1 MDDNKDK
8 KIIKSPYYSLE
19 KLSADSSLVKRG
31 LRDLSIWPRIE
42 ELFEKLKELFKAGK
56 IQECIN
62 ISEEILKTDSNHF
75 FTLCYYGRSLYLANR
90 YEEAIK
96 IIDRC
101 LEEEK
106 QYYFLWSFRGDVYY
120 KIGDYLE
127 AAKNYD
133 ESLRLELYEFWYRAT
148 GSERKSGDPSKTPES
163 ADALDNHMYYFSDDN
178 NDSKNLDEI
187 GYFRKALFYLST
199 NFESYQ
205 KDDIGIKRAIDAL
218 QKVLKSNP
226 DNWFAKNKIVETL
239 QLLAE
244 KQVGN
249 NNQEALINIDTA
261 LNISPDNANLIVI
274 KAILLHALGNKESA
288 IEWIGIAKEKYPDN
302 DGIDSIYKKIHNLE

>member
-31 LRDLSIWPRIE
+31 LRDLSIWPKIE

-106 QYYFLWSFRGDVYY
+106 QYYFLWSFRADVHY
-120 KIGDYLE
+120 KMGEYHE
-127 AAKNYD
+127 AIENYD
-133 ESLRLELYEFWYRAT
+133 EALKLEMYEIWYKAT
-148 GSERKSGDPSKTPES
+148 GNERKANFPMQSPEF
-163 ADALDNHMYYFSDDN
+163 ANALDNQMITSFEDN
-178 NDSKNLDEI
+178 NSNLDEI
-187 GYFRKALFYLST
+187 FYFRKALFYLST
-199 NFESYQ
+199 RA
-205 KDDIGIKRAIDAL
+205 GIYDTYKINNTGMKRAIVAIKDVI
-218 QKVLKSNP
+218 KMNSN
-226 DNWFAKNKIVETL
+226 NWFAKKLITETL
-239 QLLAE
+239 
-244 KQVGN
+244 
-249 NNQEALINIDTA
+249 EALG
-261 LNISPDNANLIVI
+261 
-274 KAILLHALGNKESA
+274 K
-288 IEWIGIAKEKYPDN
+288 
-302 DGIDSIYKKIHNLE
+302 